1 MNWDT
6 PYIVSRSLTLEIA
19 RDGRLAATTSVSRR
33 PQEVDLDAV
42 PVLKSFAT
50 GTTPRAALEYLQRD
64 WELEENGFAEIVG
77 VMLEQGLLT
86 PADVTAEALLQ
97 PEQGFGS
104 VRPHL
109 GMLRDL
115 VRVLSYRA
123 AIERHAPGKRVVEVG
138 CGTGILSL
146 IAARAGARSVVA
158 IEESRISE
166 VAARM
171 FEVNGYSDV
180 IELKVGNSRNVEIG
194 EPADLIIHE
203 ILGVDPFE
211 ENILLYLDDARR
223 RFLRPGGRLLPHRL
237 EVCCL
242 GVEVAEPPPDPRR
255 VIAEAEELAGLYGF
269 DFGPVVRAVEESLRT
284 PNRPRTW
291 IGGQVQFEPKILSE
305 ECRLLDI
312 DFAHDVF
319 ALAGMPSAVS
329 LRIQQAGT
337 LGGVVLFFRAHLDET
352 SQLTTSPRAP
362 VTHWGWD
369 VRAFSRR
376 LPVAAGDEVR
386 VALELENQFGRP
398 RMALDLA

>member
-19 RDGRLAATTSVSRR
+19 RDGRLAASTSVSRR
-33 PQEVDLDAV
+33 PQTMDLDAL
-42 PVLKSFAT
+42 PVLKSFAA
-50 GTTPRAALEYLQRD
+50 GATPRAALESLKQD
-64 WELEENGFAEIVG
+64 WDLEDDGFAEIVG
-77 VMLEQGLLT
+77 VMLEQGFLT
-86 PADVTAEALLQ
+86 PVDAAAELLL
-97 PEQGFGS
+97 PDQGFGS
-104 VRPHL
+104 VRPHV
-109 GMLRDL
+109 GMLRDA
-115 VRVLSYRA
+115 VRVLSYRS
-123 AIERHAPGKRVVEVG
+123 AIERHAPGKRVVEIG

-158 IEESRISE
+158 IEESQISE

-194 EPADLIIHE
+194 EPADLILHE

-211 ENILLYLDDARR
+211 ENILLFLDDARR

-242 GVEVAEPPPDPRR
+242 GVEVTEAPLDPRR
-255 VIAEAEELAGLYGF
+255 VIAEAEELRGLYGF
-269 DFGPVVRAVEESLRT
+269 DFGPVVNAVEESLRT
-284 PNRPRTW
+284 PYRPRTW

-312 DFAHDVF
+312 DFAHDAF

-329 LRIQQAGT
+329 LRIQREGT
-337 LGGVVLFFRAHLDET
+337 LGGVVLFFRAHLDEAT
-352 SQLTTSPRAP
+352 QLTTSPRAP

-386 VALELENQFGRP
+386 VAVELENQFGRP